1 MLEEPLGPNLTG
13 AYSGDFG
20 AMQQAVSS
28 LVFFLK
34 VSGSALLLLRC
45 LQFGS
50 CHSRY
55 LALAKRLWDLGTGPG
70 KASCLPVQQPPDVLL
85 FSLAAIL
92 LPLALKVTKTSTA
105 VQCSYCPPR
114 EPV

>member
-20 AMQQAVSS
+20 AIQQAVSS
-28 LVFFLK
+28 LVFVLK
-34 VSGSALLLLRC
+34 VSRSALLLLRC

-55 LALAKRLWDLGTGPG
+55 LALAKRLWDLGTDRPG
-70 KASCLPVQQPPDVLL
+70 KASCLPVQQLPDVLL
-85 FSLAAIL
+85 FLFGCYSSAIGIKSHQNEHSCAVFL
-92 LPLALKVTKTSTA
+92 LST
-105 VQCSYCPPR
+105 
-114 EPV
+114 